1 MRCLAIVLII
11 VLLSACTSSNLFTPL
26 AGPLLGSFVVA
37 EQSIGTFSITTAD
50 RLVSGTGTLIHNAQT
65 VTVAISAVIS
75 GTQLTGT
82 VTNASLGS
90 GEFVG
95 QFIGPGAASGTFN
108 YTDAGAISTTS
119 GTWLAQIE

>member
-1 MRCLAIVLII
+1 MRCLAILLLI
-11 VLLSACTSSNLFTPL
+11 VLLSACKGGNLFTPL
-26 AGPLLGSFVVA
+26 AGPLFGDFAVA
-37 EQSIGTFSITTAD
+37 EQSIGTFSFTTVD

-65 VTVAISAVIS
+65 VNVAISAVIS

-95 QFIGPGAASGTFN
+95 HFIGIGAASGTFT
-108 YTDAGAISTTS
+108 YMDAGAISTTS
-119 GTWLAQIE
+119 GTWFAEID